1 MSPDNDKALCEKY
14 PKIFANRHKDMRTTA
29 MCWGFDCGDG
39 WYALIDALCKHL
51 QDMTDY
57 NPNHTQFPQ
66 IIASQ
71 VKEKYGGLR
80 FYTIASSD
88 YQDGAIA
95 MAESMSFR
103 ICDVCGAS
111 GKPNSE
117 GWIHTRCEAHG

>member
-14 PKIFANRHKDMRTTA
+14 PKIFAKY
-29 MCWGFDCGDG
+29 WGAECGDG
-39 WYALIDALCKHL
+39 WYILLDALCKHL
-51 QDMTDY
+51 QSLTDC
-57 NPNHTQFPQ
+57 NPNHARFPQ

-80 FYTIASSD
+80 FYTTAASD

-103 ICDVCGAS
+103 ICDVCGAP
-111 GKPNSE
+111 GNPNTS
-117 GWIHTRCEAHG
+117 GWIRTRCETHINES